1 MTFIDEHIDDTD
13 FFDES
18 KFDTY
23 VPTTDMFRRAP
34 RAYAGRRLC
43 SGARDSRRV
52 PAVPA
57 YRCSPQ
63 TLFRR
68 RTPSKFGGTWFRN
81 MKPQLRMFPA
91 VVGAPLLA
99 IL

>member
-34 RAYAGRRLC
+34 RACAGRRLC
-43 SGARDSRRV
+43 SGARDSGRSRPFRCTGAAPRRCLSDAH
-52 PAVPA
+52 PP
-57 YRCSPQ
+57 R
-63 TLFRR
+63 
-68 RTPSKFGGTWFRN
+68 
-81 MKPQLRMFPA
+81 
-91 VVGAPLLA
+91 
-99 IL
+99 

>member
-23 VPTTDMFRRAP
+23 VPTTDMFRCAP
-34 RAYAGRRLC
+34 RACAGRRLC
-43 SGARDSRRV
+43 SGARRLRAL

-57 YRCSPQ
+57 YRRSPQ
-63 TLFRR
+63 TLSRR
-68 RTPSKFGGTWFRN
+68 RTPSKFSGTRS
-81 MKPQLRMFPA
+81 
-91 VVGAPLLA
+91 GT
-99 IL
+99 